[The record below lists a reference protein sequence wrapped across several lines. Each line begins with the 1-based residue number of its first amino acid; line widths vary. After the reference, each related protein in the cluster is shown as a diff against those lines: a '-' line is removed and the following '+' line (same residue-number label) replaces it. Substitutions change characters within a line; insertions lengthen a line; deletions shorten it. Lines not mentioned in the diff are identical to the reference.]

1 METIFTIIP
10 SLSEQNTY
18 FLFRDYAIEIKFTSI
33 NGIVK
38 VIGNGYLLPKEVEF
52 IKEFY
57 T

>member
-1 METIFTIIP
+1 METVFTIIP

-18 FLFRDYAIEIKFTSI
+18 FLFLDYAIEIKFTSI

-38 VIGNGYLLPKEVEF
+38 VIGNGYLLAKEVEF

>member
-1 METIFTIIP
+1 METVFTIIP

-18 FLFRDYAIEIKFTSI
+18 FLSRDYAIEIKFTSI
-33 NGIVK
+33 YGIVK